1 MCVCK
6 VENVKIVD
14 VTALLWV
21 DFWVP
26 FLFVGQAL
34 LLFLEHGN
42 LMSYLIVSYLWLS
55 W

>member
-6 VENVKIVD
+6 VENVKISYI
-14 VTALLWV
+14 TALLWV

-26 FLFVGQAL
+26 FLFVGRAL

-42 LMSYLIVSYLWLS
+42 LMSYLIVIYLWLS